1 VFDIPDDFVRWMIA
15 IHGEEGL
22 AWLERLPA
30 ILASCEQRWELTLA
44 PPFPHLS
51 YHYAAPAMRADG
63 TPVVVKVCSPTGEF
77 EQEAEALRL
86 FDGCGMVQLLDYYRD
101 DEVLLLERL
110 EPGTLL
116 SILEDDDAATSAAA
130 TVMRQLWRPV
140 PPEHPF
146 PSVIDWGRGFVRLRQ
161 HYDGGTGPFPAALLE
176 EAETLYAEL
185 CASMAASVL
194 LHGDLHHDNIL
205 AAERRPW
212 LAIDPKG
219 VIGEPVYETGA
230 LLRNPLP
237 GLLNMPQPGR
247 ILARRVDQL
256 SEELG
261 FDRARVRDWAL
272 AQAVL
277 SVWWG
282 IEDSDQ
288 VSEASLTC
296 AELLAALK
304 V

>member
-1 VFDIPDDFVRWMIA
+1 VFTIPEGFVQQIIA
-15 IHGEEGL
+15 VHGDEGL
-22 AWLERLPA
+22 AWLERLPT
-30 ILASCEQRWELTLA
+30 ILARCEQRWGLTLA
-44 PPFPHLS
+44 SPFAPLS
-51 YHYAAPAMRADG
+51 FHYAAPAMRADG
-63 TPVVVKVCSPTGEF
+63 TPVVVKVCAPTGEF
-77 EQEAEALRL
+77 EQEAEALQL
-86 FDGCGMVQLLDYYRD
+86 FDGHGMVRLLDYHRD

-110 EPGTLL
+110 VPGTLL
-116 SILEDDDAATSAAA
+116 GTLEDDEAATSAAA

-140 PPEHPF
+140 SAGHPF

-161 HYDGGTGPFPAALLE
+161 HYDGGTGPFPAALLT

-185 CASMAASVL
+185 CASMAATVL

-205 AAERRPW
+205 AAERQPW

-237 GLLNMPQPGR
+237 DLLKMPQPGR

-261 FDRARVRDWAL
+261 FDRRRVRDWAL

-296 AELLAALK
+296 AGLLAAIK